1 MMESL
6 EKKIQNAANLY
17 KLRKFSEAEIISKK
31 LISKHPKIPF
41 LLNLLGLIM
50 MEKRDYKEAMYYY
63 NQCIKIQPNNAN
75 VYNNLGTLYKA
86 KNEYTK
92 AESYYKKSIE
102 LDKKIIEPQNNL
114 GSLYIDQTK
123 YEDAIICFKKCINIE
138 PKSPISHYNL
148 GIANISIG
156 KIKDAKKHLE
166 ESINIYPQFYKAHR
180 AISRI
185 KKYSKKDNHINILED
200 LLKNLNLANT
210 DKIELSFALGKAY
223 DDIKNFDKAFSYYE
237 IGNKLRNE
245 DVNFKSER
253 EILEFELIKD
263 FFIHC
268 NYKKYKNKSLSDK
281 TPIFILGMPRS
292 GTTLVEQIV
301 SSHPNVYGGGEL
313 NFLDQVIKKY
323 FYVKGY
329 LSKEKLNSAN
339 ADILHNIAKE
349 YLYKIK
355 RLSNKEKIT
364 DKLPINFKWIG
375 FIKLMFPN
383 ATIIHCER
391 NSKDTCLSIYKNYFT
406 NSDLNYA
413 YNMNNLVFFYNL
425 YLNLMNFWKD
435 CFPKSI
441 KSTKYEKLIDNPK
454 FEIKKIIS
462 YCNLDWNKKCLEFY
476 NNSRPINTASDIQA
490 RSKIYKSSI
499 NSWKK
504 YDKFIAKHFLNLK
517 N

>member
-1 MMESL
+1 M
-6 EKKIQNAANLY
+6 
-17 KLRKFSEAEIISKK
+17 
-31 LISKHPKIPF
+31 
-41 LLNLLGLIM
+41 
-50 MEKRDYKEAMYYY
+50 
-63 NQCIKIQPNNAN
+63 
-75 VYNNLGTLYKA
+75 
-86 KNEYTK
+86 
-92 AESYYKKSIE
+92 
-102 LDKKIIEPQNNL
+102 
-114 GSLYIDQTK
+114 
-123 YEDAIICFKKCINIE
+123 
-138 PKSPISHYNL
+138 
-148 GIANISIG
+148 
-156 KIKDAKKHLE
+156 
-166 ESINIYPQFYKAHR
+166 
-180 AISRI
+180 
-185 KKYSKKDNHINILED
+185 
-200 LLKNLNLANT
+200 
-210 DKIELSFALGKAY
+210 
-223 DDIKNFDKAFSYYE
+223 
-237 IGNKLRNE
+237 
-245 DVNFKSER
+245 
-253 EILEFELIKD
+253 
-263 FFIHC
+263 
-268 NYKKYKNKSLSDK
+268 
-281 TPIFILGMPRS
+281 
-292 GTTLVEQIV
+292 
-301 SSHPNVYGGGEL
+301 
-313 NFLDQVIKKY
+313 
-323 FYVKGY
+323 
-329 LSKEKLNSAN
+329 SKEKLNSAN